1 MTNQT
6 IDIII
11 PTMDNTD
18 QLMQC
23 VSSIIRNYVYFPVRV
38 IVVNNGHPDTTK
50 HGFFDNPHIKVLY
63 PDHNLGWEGA
73 LELGLQ
79 ESKSE
84 FVVFMNDDTLVPEC
98 SKFWI
103 NNLLQNFRDE
113 TVGAVG
119 PSSNVVM
126 GKQNIFL
133 EQEARGLESRYQVPF
148 LIGFCIMLR
157 REALDKAGG
166 VDVEL
171 NGGDDLDLSIRLQD
185 AGYSLVSDRSV
196 FIYHHGFQTGTRI
209 HGDHTTPGGW
219 NSTEMTESTNMGL
232 IKKHGLIKWYNVLYA
247 RYDLIS
253 QPAEDTEGD
262 VVRSF
267 IVGKK
272 IVDLGCGG
280 QKTVPYAVGVDEIAK
295 GEQIPMLLGEY
306 SVSEADIVADVTGTL
321 PFKDK
326 EFDTLIARHILE
338 HISDPVKVLKEWSRI
353 AERLI
358 ITVPNQEECS
368 VIPLNPEHLHAW
380 SPDTLTSIAELVG
393 LRVVESKVHYNGIS
407 FTIVLE
413 RDHEW

>member
-23 VSSIIRNYVYFPVRV
+23 IGSILRNYTYFPVRV

-50 HGFFDNPHIKVLY
+50 HGFFDSPHIKVLY
-63 PDHNLGWEGA
+63 PDHNLGWEGG
-73 LELGLQ
+73 LELGLK

-84 FVVFMNDDTLVPEC
+84 FVVFMNDDTFVPEC
-98 SKFWI
+98 SKFW
-103 NNLLQNFRDE
+103 LRDMLQVFRSDE
-113 TVGAVG
+113 VGAVG

-126 GKQNIFL
+126 GKQNIFTD
-133 EQEARGLESRYQVPF
+133 QERTFSGHYQVPF
-148 LIGFCIMLR
+148 LIGFCVVLR
-157 REALDKAGG
+157 RKALDEAGG
-166 VDVEL
+166 IDVEL
-171 NGGDDLDLSIRLQD
+171 NGGDDIDLSIRLQD
-185 AGYSLVSDRSV
+185 AGYILAMDRSV
-196 FIYHHGFQTGTRI
+196 FVYHHGFQTGTRV

-219 NSTEMTESTNMGL
+219 NSQDMTDRTNIGL
-232 IKKHGLIKWYNVLYA
+232 IKKHGLKRWYEGLYSH
-247 RYDLIS
+247 YDAVIE
-253 QPAEDTEGD
+253 PEVDIEGD
-262 VVRSF
+262 IVRSY
-267 IVGKK
+267 IVGDKV
-272 IVDLGCGG
+272 VDLGCGG
-280 QKTVPYAVGVDEIAK
+280 NKTIPTAIGVDEIAK
-295 GEQIPMLLGEY
+295 GDQIPMLVGKH
-306 SVSEADIVADVTGTL
+306 SVSEADVVADVTKKL

-380 SPDTLTSIAELVG
+380 SPDTLASIAELVG